1 MSAMPALDWPDD
13 EPASDTD
20 ATWAFPDW
28 LTPTETARHRSLPAQ
43 AARAQA
49 SSAQASSAQASSA
62 QAARTLRGQTA
73 SGQMVRGQETRS
85 QETRVQAIR
94 AEVVHARVPRGD
106 AAPAPLRLTRRGRI
120 VIAAAAA
127 LLVTLLSLVLT
138 GGAWA
143 AGPSAPSHGADRS
156 LAQVV
161 VLPGQSLWSVAQTA
175 DPNAD
180 PRQVMQQI
188 IELNGLAGDEIQAGQ
203 QLWVPRG

>member
-1 MSAMPALDWPDD
+1 MPALDWPDD
-13 EPASDTD
+13 EPASDTG

-28 LTPTETARHRSLPAQ
+28 LTPTETARYRSLPAQ
-43 AARAQA
+43 AP
-49 SSAQASSAQASSA
+49 SAQAPSA

-106 AAPAPLRLTRRGRI
+106 AAPLRLTRRGRI

>member
-43 AARAQA
+43 ATRAQA
-49 SSAQASSAQASSA
+49 SSAQAPSA

-94 AEVVHARVPRGD
+94 AEVVRARVPRGD
-106 AAPAPLRLTRRGRI
+106 AAPLRLTRRGRI

-127 LLVTLLSLVLT
+127 LLVTMLSLVLT

>member
-1 MSAMPALDWPDD
+1 
-13 EPASDTD
+13 
-20 ATWAFPDW
+20 
-28 LTPTETARHRSLPAQ
+28 
-43 AARAQA
+43 
-49 SSAQASSAQASSA
+49 
-62 QAARTLRGQTA
+62 
-73 SGQMVRGQETRS
+73 MVRGQEARA
-85 QETRVQAIR
+85 QAIR
-94 AEVVHARVPRGD
+94 AEVVHARAPRGD

-120 VIAAAAA
+120 AIAAAAA

-143 AGPSAPSHGADRS
+143 AGPSAPSRGADRS